1 MSNPK
6 KLSTA
11 SWLTVSLTV
20 TLGSLAPFHTLDI
33 TWQTSF
39 RHTTRMIH
47 LVRSSVIPDLT
58 RPEKRMS
65 RVISGQSPSMAGEN
79 REDDSLQMERYPA
92 VVVEKSEP
100 DRGWKRPG
108 L

>member
-58 RPEKRMS
+58 RPEKRMG
-65 RVISGQSPSMAGEN
+65 RVISGQSMAGEN
-79 REDDSLQMERYPA
+79 RADDSLQMERDPVMTLDPGPA
-92 VVVEKSEP
+92 VVLEKPEP
-100 DRGWKRPG
+100 D
-108 L
+108 

>member
-65 RVISGQSPSMAGEN
+65 RVISGQSMAGEN
-79 REDDSLQMERYPA
+79 REDDSLQMERYP
-92 VVVEKSEP
+92 VITQ
-100 DRGWKRPG
+100 DRVRR
-108 L
+108 

>member
-1 MSNPK
+1 MSRPK
-6 KLSTA
+6 KFSTA

-39 RHTTRMIH
+39 RDTTRIIH
-47 LVRSSVIPDLT
+47 FVRSSVIPDHLT

-65 RVISGQSPSMAGEN
+65 RVISGRVPAGG
-79 REDDSLQMERYPA
+79 RG
-92 VVVEKSEP
+92 EP
-100 DRGWKRPG
+100 GW
-108 L
+108 

>member
-58 RPEKRMS
+58 RPEKRMGQ
-65 RVISGQSPSMAGEN
+65 VISGQSNGRGEPG
-79 REDDSLQMERYPA
+79 RTIRF
-92 VVVEKSEP
+92 KW
-100 DRGWKRPG
+100 RGTR
-108 L
+108 